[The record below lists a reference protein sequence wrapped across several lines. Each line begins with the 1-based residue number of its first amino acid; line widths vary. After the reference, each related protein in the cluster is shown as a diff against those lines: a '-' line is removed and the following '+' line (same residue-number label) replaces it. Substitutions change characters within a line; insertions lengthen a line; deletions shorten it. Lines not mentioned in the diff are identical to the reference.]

1 MALAYLVGSEGHYGQ
16 AKITS
21 SASTVYASPPDSV
34 LVMTETEIHL
44 FVELLANTMQQRG
57 KDGSGGYS
65 AATFCVKYV
74 LFALRCLL
82 THSLNQTHMA
92 DVAGSK
98 LNTLLMK
105 VLAQHSIQR
114 SSALDAES
122 AEHACFTLYLQSN
135 YGFKVRGIRATFN
148 PIRIPLQTFC

>member
-1 MALAYLVGSEGHYGQ
+1 
-16 AKITS
+16 
-21 SASTVYASPPDSV
+21 
-34 LVMTETEIHL
+34 MTETEIDL

-65 AATFCVKYV
+65 AATFSFKYV

-82 THSLNQTHMA
+82 THSLNQTRMA
-92 DVAGSK
+92 DVAGRK

-114 SSALDAES
+114 SSAVDAKS

-135 YGFKVRGIRATFN
+135 YGFKVSGMRTSFN
-148 PIRIPLQTFC
+148 HILIPLQIFC